1 MRRRG
6 RMVRAPSVNAPQPVA
21 TTPVARR
28 RPAALRVAIAA
39 VVIIGASILRPWGDS
54 APPRSSPAAGGASPL
69 ARGRCGGGGDR
80 VARAFA
86 RVGPDRVLI
95 DRLAARVARS
105 PRDLDGPQLD
115 PRQRGS
121 RRGTARPV
129 DPAGH
134 DGEPRG
140 ARDRR
145 LLAGDLRR
153 RRARPARWTRPPR
166 SSLAHQGGP
175 RDAGVAVGAPRRA
188 AAGCRHAVQPDRLA
202 APAGHRG
209 GRLAGRRVRRRG
221 GASRAPRTAR
231 RPCPARKRAPTPTRG
246 HPPGGSWGW
255 SSADP
260 GNAGAAGGTQRRGG
274 SSQMSYAARAMMIAP
289 SAEIQ
294 NP

>member
-1 MRRRG
+1 
-6 RMVRAPSVNAPQPVA
+6 MVRAPSVNAPQPVA

-39 VVIIGASILRPWGDS
+39 AVVIGASILRPWGDS
-54 APPRSSPAAGGASPL
+54 APPRIEPRGRRGVPAR
-69 ARGRCGGGGDR
+69 RGRCRGGGDR
-80 VARAFA
+80 VARALA
-86 RVGPDRVLI
+86 RVGPDRLLVG
-95 DRLAARVARS
+95 RLAARVARS

-121 RRGTARPV
+121 RRRTARPV

-153 RRARPARWTRPPR
+153 RRARPARRTRPPR
-166 SSLAHQGGP
+166 SSLAHRGGP
-175 RDAGVAVGAPRRA
+175 RDAGLPVGAPRRA
-188 AAGCRHAVQPDRLA
+188 AARCRHAVQPDRHA
-202 APAGHRG
+202 APAGHRR
-209 GRLAGRRVRRRG
+209 GRLAGRRVR
-221 GASRAPRTAR
+221 ASRWRRSGSRTAR
-231 RPCPARKRAPTPTRG
+231 RPCPARKRAPTPTPG
-246 HPPGGSWGW
+246 HPRGGSWGW

-260 GNAGAAGGTQRRGG
+260 GNGARSRRPQRRGG